1 MFLKSKIGL
10 TVLSLYEIIAILL
23 LHCPNTCNAM
33 FGLSFCTD
41 HIFKYFI
48 WCVAVPLLVF
58 LIVMW
63 IMDIIHRV
71 RRRHSLLFKAKHAV
85 RHMAKNIRDRVSEH
99 VSSGDMEKLISG
111 ALIIGLRRYSNRNPR
126 ARHILNDMMNG
137 NYGDIDVEYDE
148 YEMDDDADYEYTE
161 NNQRGNKSNKSQQKN
176 NRKKK

>member
-63 IMDIIHRV
+63 IMDIIHRI
-71 RRRHSLLFKAKHAV
+71 RRHRSLLYKTRHAV
-85 RHMAKNIRDRVSEH
+85 QNMAMNIRDRISEK
-99 VSSGDMEKLISG
+99 VSSGDIEKMITA
-111 ALIIGLRRYSNRNPR
+111 ALVIGLKKYSDRNPR
-126 ARHILNDMMNG
+126 ARQILGQIMDG
-137 NYGDIDVEYDE
+137 QIDDIDVEYTE
-148 YEMDDDADYEYTE
+148 YDDTPA
-161 NNQRGNKSNKSQQKN
+161 RGTKQTKSDR
-176 NRKKK
+176 RKK